1 MNKIEEVYKIRRYDN
16 KDCKLGEWKVT
27 YESGYIDDKKSAMSI
42 LRMYGDGSGVNEDVT
57 YYDRQWNMDK
67 TEVTFQSL
75 EGHIIKFEIVACSLI
90 IPE

>member
-27 YESGYIDDKKSAMSI
+27 YESGYIDNKKSAEKM
-42 LRMYGDGSGVNEDVT
+42 LRMYGDGCAVGEDVT
-57 YYDRQWNMDK
+57 YYDRRWNRDK

-75 EGHIIKFEIVACSLI
+75 EGRAIKFELVACSLI